1 LTLEPLAAM
10 MAPIQFYALDG
21 CPFCAKVRTTLDDL
35 GVEYETHSVPSSHA
49 ERTEVEEISGQTEVP
64 MIVDPDNGVEGMH
77 ESDDIVEYLNE
88 AYA

>member
-1 LTLEPLAAM
+1 
-10 MAPIQFYALDG
+10 MAPIQFYELDG

-35 GVEYETHSVPSSHA
+35 GVEYETHSVPSSHGK
-49 ERTEVEEISGQTEVP
+49 RTEVEEISGQTEVP

-88 AYA
+88 TYA

>member
-1 LTLEPLAAM
+1 
-10 MAPIQFYALDG
+10 MARVQFYALDG

-88 AYA
+88 TYA